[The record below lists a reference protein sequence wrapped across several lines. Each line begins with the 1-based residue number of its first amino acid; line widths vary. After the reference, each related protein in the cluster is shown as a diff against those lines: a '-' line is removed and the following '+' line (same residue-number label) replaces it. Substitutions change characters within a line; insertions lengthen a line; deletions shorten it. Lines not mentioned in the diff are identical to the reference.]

1 MGEERSRQI
10 RKWAIMGATG
20 LASGIATLLVFRSI
34 PMASGTAAV
43 AVVSLIVA
51 KHLALAIAA
60 GSPLAALFQI
70 LKPKVRPYC
79 PWAPDD
85 KN

>member
-1 MGEERSRQI
+1 MARPGDRGARERTVDPAPLSFDP
-10 RKWAIMGATG
+10 
-20 LASGIATLLVFRSI
+20 V
-34 PMASGTAAV
+34 ASGTAVV
-43 AVVSLIVA
+43 AVVSLIAV

-79 PWAPDD
+79 PWAPKDND
-85 KN
+85 

>member
-1 MGEERSRQI
+1 
-10 RKWAIMGATG
+10 MGATG
-20 LASGIATLLVFRSI
+20 LAAGLLTLAVFRSI
-34 PMASGTAAV
+34 PMASGTAAA
-43 AVVSLIVA
+43 AVVALIAA

-79 PWAPDD
+79 PWEPHDRD
-85 KN
+85 

>member
-1 MGEERSRQI
+1 MSDKRRTH
-10 RKWAIMGATG
+10 KWLLLGIVG
-20 LASGIATLLVFRSI
+20 LASGVATLLVFRSI
-34 PMASGTAAV
+34 PMASGTAAI
-43 AVVSLIVA
+43 AVVSLIAA

-85 KN
+85 KE